1 MKWLIYLLSG
11 ILLCAV
17 AQPAWANFVGQD
29 NAQMQAVAD
38 PILDSLL
45 KGFDTGNYELYSKYF
60 DDTLKDM
67 ISKQKFLQTRDKIFK
82 SIGKYESRSYLGF
95 LRHGKATVVLWKRS
109 SPNPRMMS
117 LSSWCFPAG
126 GTRSRCW
133 VSGSNSPS
141 LAMIAYDR

>member
-17 AQPAWANFVGQD
+17 GQPAWANVVGQD
-29 NAQMQAVAD
+29 NAQVQAVAD

-67 ISKQKFLQTRDKIFK
+67 VSKQKFLQTRDKIFK
-82 SIGKYESRSYLGF
+82 SIGKFESRSYLGF
-95 LRHGKATVVLWKRS
+95 LRHGKATVVLWKAKFS
-109 SPNPRMMS
+109 KSPDDVLIKLV
-117 LSSWCFPAG
+117 LSRRGDQVKVLGLWFQ
-126 GTRSRCW
+126 
-133 VSGSNSPS
+133 
-141 LAMIAYDR
+141 

>member
-11 ILLCAV
+11 LMLCPV

-29 NAQMQAVAD
+29 NAQVQAVAD

-67 ISKQKFLQTRDKIFK
+67 VSKKKFLQTRDKIFK

-95 LRHGKATVVLWKRS
+95 LRHGKATVVLWKAKFS
-109 SPNPRMMS
+109 KSPDDVLIKLVLSRRGDQVKVLS
-117 LSSWCFPAG
+117 LWFQ
-126 GTRSRCW
+126 
-133 VSGSNSPS
+133 
-141 LAMIAYDR
+141 